1 YLEQAARTF
10 QTTADT
16 HRPTTPDTA
25 RRDADD
31 RSRDAGGPPAPASS
45 EAPSRRADPGSREN
59 EPAAASRTPSDAD
72 PQTSVSQA
80 DQEPAASD
88 ADQGTD
94 VSDADKE
101 ADVSDAD
108 KEASVS
114 DAESSSDAEEE
125 NNDEESIANATQAVQ
140 LVNVDPSDHSSTQQ
154 GPDGNSLV
162 PDEDA
167 AVRDGKQDAA
177 QDSKRKEAPAPA
189 GKLSEGKP
197 EGADQPGDTAEIE
210 ESTSTPESEGREAR
224 RVREEEDTPDESVR
238 QPQRTTGQGDGSED
252 EGKSDESA
260 TVRVESTGESALT
273 QDSAGNARRR
283 NGRQGENRTH
293 STGISDNPPADNPR
307 QPETAQV
314 RQNLGIGLPA
324 ETAGDAKSDA
334 AASAPS
340 SSPSGVSQI
349 ETAASTRPQPGQ
361 GPREP
366 STAPARETPG
376 PDQVDRARFVG
387 RVARAFEA
395 IGDRSGSV
403 RLRLHPPEL
412 GSLRLEVSVRNGTMT
427 ARLEVETNTA
437 RTALLDNLPALRD
450 RLAEQNIKVGRF
462 DVDLSDRSFSG
473 SPQQPGDH
481 PHSQHRPQE
490 NRPYAGAE
498 PEVERA
504 GALPLKATSQPGQGS
519 QLDVVI

>member
-1 YLEQAARTF
+1 
-10 QTTADT
+10 
-16 HRPTTPDTA
+16 
-25 RRDADD
+25 
-31 RSRDAGGPPAPASS
+31 
-45 EAPSRRADPGSREN
+45 
-59 EPAAASRTPSDAD
+59 
-72 PQTSVSQA
+72 TSASQA

-114 DAESSSDAEEE
+114 DAESSSVAEEE

-154 GPDGNSLV
+154 GSDGNLLV

-167 AVRDGKQDAA
+167 SVRDGKQDAA
-177 QDSKRKEAPAPA
+177 QDSQRKEAPAPA
-189 GKLSEGKP
+189 GKPSEGKP
-197 EGADQPGDTAEIE
+197 EGANPSGDTAEIE

-224 RVREEEDTPDESVR
+224 RVREEQGIPGENARQAQGMADKGNGPD
-238 QPQRTTGQGDGSED
+238 D
-252 EGKSDESA
+252 GKSDESA
-260 TVRVESTGESALT
+260 AVRVESTGESSQT

-283 NGRQGENRTH
+283 NGRQGGNRAH
-293 STGISDNPPADNPR
+293 STGISDNPPAGNPR

-324 ETAGDAKSDA
+324 ETAGDAKGDA
-334 AASAPS
+334 AASAPR

-462 DVDLSDRSFSG
+462 DVDLSDRSLGG

-504 GALPLKATSQPGQGS
+504 GALPLKAASQPGQGS